1 MSHDKSGTTRRRYLT
16 TVGAGAAIGLAGCL
30 GGGGG
35 GQTQINFLGFGGNTQ
50 ESQMNIFEAWAEEN
64 GATVEGTSAGGTSEM
79 ISQIQQNEGTFD
91 VVAFNDTGMFRA
103 REEEVVQT
111 IDTEEIPNFD
121 ENIRDS
127 AKELTHNVG
136 DAGTYGL
143 IRENGATGYAYNTE
157 LVDRE
162 LTSWEDIKDP
172 EFEGDVSLI
181 DRTMDRLFNSA
192 IATGL
197 EFNDVP
203 GDDAK
208 VDEMFEEAEAQ
219 NENVFSYWSDGATS
233 IQYLREENGLIVE
246 AWGGRV
252 LALQE
257 DGYEHIE
264 YVIPDEG
271 AMAWADN
278 LAVVDGTENEEVVY
292 DMLNYTYQREN
303 LLQMS
308 RDMNYTVQVTDPPDE
323 MTALP
328 DYAPAGDL
336 SFGNW
341 GKLLEYQDEWGDRLT
356 EIKQG

>member
-1 MSHDKSGTTRRRYLT
+1 MSHNTSDATRRRYLT
-16 TVGAGAAIGLAGCL
+16 AIGTGAAIGLTGCL
-30 GGGGG
+30 GGGDGE
-35 GQTQINFLGFGGNTQ
+35 TEINFLGFGGNTQ
-50 ESQMNIFEAWAEEN
+50 DSQMSIFEAWAEEN
-64 GATVEGTSAGGTSEM
+64 DATVEGTSAGGTAEM
-79 ISQIQQNEGTFD
+79 ISQIQQNEGNFD
-91 VVAFNDTGMFRA
+91 IVAFNDTGMFRA
-103 REEEVVQT
+103 RDEEVVQT
-111 IDTEEIPNFD
+111 IDVEEIPNFG

-127 AKELTHNVG
+127 AKDLAHNVG
-136 DAGTYGL
+136 DDGTYGL

-157 LVDRE
+157 LVDQE
-162 LTSWEDIKDP
+162 LTSWEDIKNSD
-172 EFEGDVSLI
+172 FEGDVSLI
-181 DRTMDRLFNSA
+181 DRTMDRLFNAA
-192 IATGL
+192 IASGL

-203 GDDAK
+203 DNDNQ

-257 DGYEHIE
+257 EGFEHIE

-278 LAVVDGTENEEVVY
+278 LAVVEGTENEEAVY
-292 DMLNYTYQREN
+292 ELLNYTYEREN

-308 RDMNYTVQVTDPPDE
+308 RDMNYTVQVTDPPEE
-323 MTALP
+323 MTELP

-341 GKLLEYQDEWGDRLT
+341 GKLLDYEDEWGDRLS
-356 EIKQG
+356 EIKQDN